1 MFRQTRDK
9 SLSAN
14 VCLSDN
20 EKNKIEEE
28 PLDTHVS
35 RGDQNKGIIS
45 LWIFVA

>member
-1 MFRQTRDK
+1 MFAFLIT
-9 SLSAN
+9 
-14 VCLSDN
+14 
-20 EKNKIEEE
+20 KNEEE